1 MSEPHPTIEDDPE
14 GPLAD
19 EGTELQFDEAE
30 PTTPTSSGP
39 ACAGCKRPIKDAYFE
54 INGKVVC
61 AACRHQIEA
70 AFHGGSAVGRVI
82 KAIVYGAAGTVVG
95 AIIYYAILFSTEI
108 NLGLVAVLVGFI
120 VGRAVRKGSE
130 NRGGSF
136 YQVLAVFLTY
146 TAIALMDVVLWPDSS
161 PEPVQQPVVPQPTWV
176 NLANAVYL
184 LYKSPV
190 LFGIDRPISGLI
202 YCFALLEAWRINARA
217 TLAFNGPFQ
226 ISAVPAAQTPEVL
239 HDGE

>member
-1 MSEPHPTIEDDPE
+1 MRSCSQPK
-14 GPLAD
+14 
-19 EGTELQFDEAE
+19 
-30 PTTPTSSGP
+30 S
-39 ACAGCKRPIKDAYFE
+39 
-54 INGKVVC
+54 
-61 AACRHQIEA
+61 
-70 AFHGGSAVGRVI
+70 
-82 KAIVYGAAGTVVG
+82 
-95 AIIYYAILFSTEI
+95 

-146 TAIALMDVVLWPDSS
+146 TAIALMDVVLWPGLA
-161 PEPVQQPVVPQPTWV
+161 PESRSATGCPATDVGQSRERR
-176 NLANAVYL
+176 LSCFISL
-184 LYKSPV
+184 PV